1 MYHWLEQTAS
11 ELLGANNSDDLEW
24 CLVLAAWFYLLTF
37 GVFTIV
43 LPAPYGKFSEQ
54 ASSFP
59 LLDKLTGIKIS
70 APLAWCVQELPA
82 FLVPFT
88 AFISVGLDSKT
99 MLLLPFLAH
108 YANRSLLYPM
118 LLNASSRPVPLL
130 TIVNAFLFCLF
141 NGLMQSQ
148 VALVASERILT
159 FSSSGNRQ
167 HGLLKADSALE
178 LARPILVPARNGHQ
192 HPLGLSDAGLATSW
206 RNRLQDPAW
215 WPLLLHLS
223 SQLLWRDIG
232 VVRLCCGCSGE
243 RFHLEQ
249 LI

>member
-24 CLVLAAWFYLLTF
+24 RLVLAAWFYLLTF

-59 LLDKLTGIKIS
+59 LLDKLTGIKVS
-70 APLAWCVQELPA
+70 APLAWCVQEVPA
-82 FLVPFT
+82 FLIPFT
-88 AFISVGLDSKT
+88 AFISFGLDSKT
-99 MLLLPFLAH
+99 MHLLPFLAH

-118 LLNASSRPVPLL
+118 LLNASSRPVPIL

-159 FSSSGNRQ
+159 LSSSGNRQ

-192 HPLGLSDAGLATSW
+192 HPLGLSDAGLASSG
-206 RNRLQDPAW
+206 RNRLQDPVW
-215 WPLLLHLS
+215 WPLLQDLS

-232 VVRLCCGCSGE
+232 VVWLCCGCSGE
-243 RFHLEQ
+243 RTFVTTL
-249 LI
+249 